1 MPKKLRAGILAAT
14 ATVGQRFIELL
25 ANHPNFEITAL
36 AASSASAGKTYREA
50 WAWQLSSDPLP
61 HVAQMV
67 VQECTAELASVLFA
81 PTKRAIANRQF
92 ASAGHKIFTNAS
104 AHRMQARGI
113 VYGESASRN
122 QNHYQRRK
130 RTRAG
135 SSAPGPRR
143 IAPTLATARGGDAP
157 DQNHQT
163 DHRWLG

>member
-14 ATVGQRFIELL
+14 GTVGQRFIELL
-25 ANHPNFEITAL
+25 ANHPNSRLQHSPHPALRPVKRTAKPVRGNCRAIRL
-36 AASSASAGKTYREA
+36 RMSPRWSCRNA
-50 WAWQLSSDPLP
+50 QLNWHARWS
-61 HVAQMV
+61 
-67 VQECTAELASVLFA
+67 SVLFS

-113 VYGESASRN
+113 VYGESTSRN
-122 QNHYQRRK
+122 QNHYQCRK

-135 SSAPGPRR
+135 SSAPVPRR

-157 DQNHQT
+157 D
-163 DHRWLG
+163 